1 MMRRITSNTARVLLA
16 IGTALVAFGAILAVI
31 VLLVVVAL
39 RGPSEDAS
47 GWLSGSTGI
56 GPAVDR
62 PVSRHPRADSPQSE
76 ASTDT
81 SRSTSASSW

>member
-56 GPAVDR
+56 VTATVAEIEPGPVRRSIDLCL
-62 PVSRHPRADSPQSE
+62 
-76 ASTDT
+76 DT
-81 SRSTSASSW
+81 RGL